1 MKVIIAGG
9 GTGGH
14 LFPGLALAEEFKRR
28 DPSTEVIFVGTEHG
42 LEARVIPREGYTL
55 KFLRA
60 EGLVG
65 VSIIKKVK
73 AIIKIFFSILDSY
86 KIIKTVRPDIII
98 GVGGYASGVILFVAS
113 IKSIPTMIIEQ
124 NAIPGMTNKILGKFV
139 NTVCISYQESISFF
153 PPVRTFLTGNP
164 VRLQVFKGNIE
175 AAYKLFS
182 LERELFTIFIFGGS
196 AGARSI
202 NRAMV
207 DALNYLYDLKDKIQ
221 FLHQTGQRDYENVRD
236 AYRKVGFRG
245 TIAPFIYQMGEAYAV
260 ADIVISRAGATTLAE
275 LTALGK
281 PAILIPYPYAAGNHQ
296 EINAKKLVD
305 IGAAKMIL
313 DREMKGEILA
323 KMIRNLYENEKL
335 RVEMQNNSKSVGRPE
350 ASEKIVDI
358 AMSLLKQS
366 LINSRHKRQKDVF

>member
-73 AIIKIFFSILDSY
+73 AIIKIFFSIIDSY
-86 KIIKTVRPDIII
+86 RIIKTVRPDIII

-153 PPVRTFLTGNP
+153 PGVRTFLTGNP

-221 FLHQTGQRDYENVRD
+221 FLHQTGQRDYENIRD
-236 AYRKVGFRG
+236 AYRKVGFKG

-305 IGAAKMIL
+305 MGAAKMIL

-358 AMSLLKQS
+358 AMSLIKQS
-366 LINSRHKRQKDVF
+366 SINSRHKRQKDVF

>member
-28 DPSTEVIFVGTEHG
+28 DSSTEVIFVGTEHG

-65 VSIIKKVK
+65 VSIIKKLK
-73 AIIKIFFSILDSY
+73 AIIKIFFSILDSHR
-86 KIIKTVRPDIII
+86 IIKTVRPDIII

-124 NAIPGMTNKILGKFV
+124 NANPGMTNKILGKFV

-153 PPVRTFLTGNP
+153 PGVRTFLTGNP

-182 LERELFTIFIFGGS
+182 LERDLFTVFIFGGS

-221 FLHQTGQRDYENVRD
+221 FLHQTGQRDYENIRD
-236 AYRKVGFRG
+236 AYRKVGFKG

-260 ADIVISRAGATTLAE
+260 ADIVIARAGATTLAE

-296 EINAKKLVD
+296 ELNAKKLVD
-305 IGAAKMIL
+305 MGAAKMIL

-323 KMIRNLYENEKL
+323 EMIRNLYENEKL
-335 RVEMQNNSKSVGRPE
+335 RAEMQNNSKSVGRPD
-350 ASEKIVDI
+350 AAEKIVDI

-366 LINSRHKRQKDVF
+366 SINSQHKRQKVVF